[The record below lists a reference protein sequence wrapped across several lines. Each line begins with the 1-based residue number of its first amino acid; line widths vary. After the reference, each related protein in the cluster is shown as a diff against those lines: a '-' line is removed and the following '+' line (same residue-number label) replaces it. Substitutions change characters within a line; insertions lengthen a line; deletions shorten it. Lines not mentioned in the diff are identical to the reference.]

1 MIAWVN
7 VWSQVM
13 KVLDL
18 KPEICTLYLEQP
30 ERTGTVLTVKLVA
43 RYDDLLWYLLCAL
56 DLIC

>member
-18 KPEICTLYLEQP
+18 KPEMCTLHLEQP
-30 ERTGTVLTVKLVA
+30 ERTRTVLTVSGKGVKMVDG
-43 RYDDLLWYLLCAL
+43 YDLL
-56 DLIC
+56 